1 MRCRASVSRV
11 RFMDSSTSLAI
22 ANIADE
28 SGVTAI
34 EYGLL
39 AALIAVACIGAISA
53 TGVSVS
59 AMYTFW
65 SNAVIAAL

>member
-1 MRCRASVSRV
+1 
-11 RFMDSSTSLAI
+11 MDSSASSFI

-39 AALIAVACIGAISA
+39 AALIAIGALVGINA
-53 TGVSVS
+53 TGVSLA
-59 AMYTFW
+59 AMYTIW
-65 SNAVIAAL
+65 TNAVVAAL

>member
-1 MRCRASVSRV
+1 
-11 RFMDSSTSLAI
+11 MDSSTSLAI

-39 AALIAVACIGAISA
+39 AALIAVACIAAISA
-53 TGVSVS
+53 TGTSLS
-59 AMYTFW
+59 AIYTTW
-65 SNAVIAAL
+65 TNAVLAAL

>member
-1 MRCRASVSRV
+1 
-11 RFMDSSTSLAI
+11 MDSGISSAI

-39 AALIAVACIGAISA
+39 AALIVIGAIAGISA
-53 TGVSVS
+53 TGVSLG
-59 AMYTFW
+59 AMYTTW
-65 SNAVIAAL
+65 TNAVAAAL